1 LGTCMGGG
9 VPITVMGH
17 IDDGFAGTARVCVTR
32 GHASVAAV
40 DAAADGR
47 FELVAQ
53 STPGP
58 HLLLVVADGREVV
71 RRHLTVEA
79 SGVTLDVGRVVLVPV
94 EWPAGVHGHLWDEDA
109 QSPVPGGLVA
119 LSTAEGAVIGQARG
133 APDGAFTIRMTCQRP
148 LPPGDYRLD
157 LAAPGYRAGAR
168 RVSITLEPSVTELGR
183 VHLAP
188 LPQHR

>member
-1 LGTCMGGG
+1 MGGG
-9 VPITVMGH
+9 VSIAVVGR
-17 IDDGFAGTARVCVTR
+17 IDDGLAGIARVCLAR
-32 GHASVAAV
+32 GHVSVTAV

-71 RRHLTVEA
+71 RRPLMVEA
-79 SGVTLDVGRVVLVPV
+79 SGVMLDVGRVVLIPV

-109 QSPVPGGLVA
+109 QSPVHGGLVA
-119 LSTAEGAVIGQARG
+119 LSTAEGAVIGQARA
-133 APDGAFTIRMTCQRP
+133 APDGAFAIRMTCQRP

-157 LAAPGYRAGAR
+157 IAAPGYRAGAH
-168 RVSITLEPSVTELGR
+168 RVPIALEPSVTELGR
-183 VHLAP
+183 VNLSP
-188 LPQHR
+188 LPQPR